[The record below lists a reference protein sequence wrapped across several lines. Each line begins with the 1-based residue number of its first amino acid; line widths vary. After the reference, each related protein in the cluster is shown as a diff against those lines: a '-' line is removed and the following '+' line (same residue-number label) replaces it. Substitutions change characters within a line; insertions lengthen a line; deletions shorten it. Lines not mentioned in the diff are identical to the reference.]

1 VSTQT
6 AAAAA
11 ATLVAAACTVTMALR
26 ARRARRAAPPI
37 AWTVG
42 FAVYTVATG
51 TLWYGAARGWSEESF
66 RLYYLSGGILV
77 VAYLAVGE
85 LLLVAPGRRATRL
98 VVATMLWLTFAAA
111 AAVLAAQVDTAKLA
125 RATATP
131 PNGAMGGPWTT
142 VLAIVLNSAGTGVLL
157 AGSLGSAMRRHD
169 RRPLL
174 ISAGVVVIAL
184 ASTATR
190 LGSYE
195 LFALGQ
201 ACGLVLIL
209 LGIVLP
215 PGRAHSRSRPPTGA
229 REG

>member
-1 VSTQT
+1 MSAQT
-6 AAAAA
+6 AAAATA
-11 ATLVAAACTVTMALR
+11 ALVSAACTLTTALR
-26 ARRARRAAPPI
+26 ARRAPRRAPLV

-51 TLWYGAARGWSEESF
+51 TLWYGAARGWSEDAF

-98 VVATMLWLTFAAA
+98 VVATMLWLTFASA
-111 AAVLAAQVDTAKLA
+111 AAVLAAHVDAGRLA
-125 RATATP
+125 SATATP

-142 VLAIVLNSAGTGVLL
+142 VLAVVLNSTGTVVLL
-157 AGSLGSAMRRHD
+157 AGSLASAVRRHD

-174 ISAGVVVIAL
+174 ISAGVMVIAL

-201 ACGLVLIL
+201 AGGLVLIL
-209 LGIVLP
+209 LGILLP
-215 PGRAHSRSRPPTGA
+215 RARSRPMAGTRG
-229 REG
+229 